1 MCATLCRS
9 AHELLANKVWITLP
23 PPPPPSLLLANKVLI
38 NAISRSSVKKFEKTN
53 VGTRKKLLANKVL
66 INAISRSS
74 VKKIQ
79 KQKGLDQDYF
89 YDPLHP
95 QALYRRL
102 KVSCTSIES

>member
-23 PPPPPSLLLANKVLI
+23 PPPPPSL
-38 NAISRSSVKKFEKTN
+38 
-53 VGTRKKLLANKVL
+53 LLANKVL

>member
-1 MCATLCRS
+1 MCATLCRA

-23 PPPPPSLLLANKVLI
+23 PPPPPSL
-38 NAISRSSVKKFEKTN
+38 
-53 VGTRKKLLANKVL
+53 LLANKVL